1 MWVHIQI
8 EGNLS
13 MEQGMGK
20 KADASLKTF
29 SGPANLPVA
38 SRGNSRASFYF
49 TLQLRQART
58 GITKA

>member
-1 MWVHIQI
+1 
-8 EGNLS
+8 
-13 MEQGMGK
+13 MGK